1 MFFTGI
7 YILDYTSIGSRE
19 PIERKNWA
27 PETPVSCM
35 VNNHH
40 MPFLSKVVSMEWWM
54 EAENGGGRSF
64 ARNPCLSVGHPAKG
78 RRVGCHVVYVFVNGK
93 GMNKILAIVYMV
105 CDSMCM

>member
-64 ARNPCLSVGHPAKG
+64 ARNPCLSVGHPGERAKG
-78 RRVGCHVVYVFVNGK
+78 WLSCCLCFRQRK
-93 GMNKILAIVYMV
+93 GYEQNTRNCIYGL
-105 CDSMCM
+105 